1 MQEIVICGC
10 TGVVTNGKLPNYSC
24 QLLLPFEINIVCRIC
39 RICRVDVRTG
49 EFAEHLNLI
58 LLMNRVPVKYCTF
71 PFASSFC
78 SSYFR
83 SGCALEYP
91 IQISDEA
98 VQVESGW
105 PQH

>member
-24 QLLLPFEINIVCRIC
+24 HLKSISCVVV